1 MANTLYD
8 KGRQGFLEGAIA
20 WLTDTIA
27 SQLVDMAAY
36 TPDLVNNQFL
46 SDIPSGARIGSPV
59 TLSSKSSVGG
69 VADAADVSHAGLI
82 GAPSLEA
89 IVIFQSTGNPST
101 SRLIALIDT
110 ATGLPVTAGA
120 TQVDIAW
127 SNGVNKIFKL

>member
-1 MANTLYD
+1 MASTLYD

-27 SQLVDMAAY
+27 SQLIDMAAY
-36 TPDLVNNQFL
+36 TPDLVNHQFL
-46 SDIPSGARIGSPV
+46 SDIPSGARIGSAV
-59 TLSSKSSVGG
+59 TLTSKSSLAG

-82 GAPSLEA
+82 SAPSIEA
-89 IVIFQSTGNPST
+89 VVIFQNTGNPST

-110 ATGLPVTAGA
+110 ATGLPVAAGA
-120 TQVDIAW
+120 TQVDIGW